1 MIGNS
6 ASIAKTRVATKGY
19 EFYAMARR
27 TYISGEPIT
36 NVTTVNNLINFVR
49 DYRTNFLSID

>member
-6 ASIAKTRVATKGY
+6 ASVAKTRVATKGH

-27 TYISGEPIT
+27 THISGETIT
-36 NVTTVNNLINFVR
+36 KVTTVNNFINFVR